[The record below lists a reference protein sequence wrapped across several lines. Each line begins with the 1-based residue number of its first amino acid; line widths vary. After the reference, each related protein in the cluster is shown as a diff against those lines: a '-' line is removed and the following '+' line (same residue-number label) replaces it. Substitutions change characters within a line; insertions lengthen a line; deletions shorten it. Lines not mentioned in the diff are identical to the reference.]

1 MNSIIKALII
11 LFISAMYIPSSAL
24 YCQCPVDGTIDLL
37 NARLSGFSWDVDVN
51 YTEFLKVVVKFEK
64 RWNEN
69 NYEYGYG
76 LSMYDSAP
84 FDGSLHSYST
94 SGWVNWQPGWPTYS
108 SPYSMTYRWTV
119 KIYTEDGM
127 SMDTRFAWTNFISNP
142 RRENPFLGVNSSLPD
157 KEKIQLLNNT
167 AECFCNEQGFDGY
180 ESYSVSST
188 SSLYTWKPLN
198 GDWGVSGGSCA
209 QIYNL
214 TCGEFILEGD
224 NNRESSFKSIP
235 DNSKLDG
242 ETNELKQ
249 NYPNPFNPK
258 TTINYSV
265 KSTGLVTLKVYD
277 ILGNEVASIVNER
290 KEPGDYSVTFN
301 ATNLPSGIYVY
312 RLTTNDLVQSKKLI
326 VMK

>member
-1 MNSIIKALII
+1 M
-11 LFISAMYIPSSAL
+11 
-24 YCQCPVDGTIDLL
+24 
-37 NARLSGFSWDVDVN
+37 
-51 YTEFLKVVVKFEK
+51 
-64 RWNEN
+64 
-69 NYEYGYG
+69 
-76 LSMYDSAP
+76 
-84 FDGSLHSYST
+84 
-94 SGWVNWQPGWPTYS
+94 
-108 SPYSMTYRWTV
+108 
-119 KIYTEDGM
+119 
-127 SMDTRFAWTNFISNP
+127 
-142 RRENPFLGVNSSLPD
+142 
-157 KEKIQLLNNT
+157 
-167 AECFCNEQGFDGY
+167 
-180 ESYSVSST
+180 
-188 SSLYTWKPLN
+188 
-198 GDWGVSGGSCA
+198 
-209 QIYNL
+209 
-214 TCGEFILEGD
+214 EGD